1 MTLNRY
7 DRTLSP
13 RSVHWPRSIAGARP
27 SRGRLPRRYC
37 DPVDEVQTQGALIVP
52 RLSRQVIPDAV
63 VLVPGMMGSAL
74 SVAGELVWGFEN
86 LRWHFESFARAGFQ
100 SLKMT
105 PAELEGDY
113 SRVQPDGL
121 LRAKAY
127 LPGLRRATPYHNL
140 VRALLKVLVSPDALL
155 CFSYDWRLPIDVNAK
170 RLALASNAHLDAWRS
185 NPHLHEFRDSFPDA
199 AAPSLAVVAHSMGG
213 LLTQTAAPHMGG
225 LNRVITLGTPWLG
238 APMAFAALSTG
249 RGLPL
254 PQTREKVRALLA
266 NMPGLHDL
274 LPTYECVDEV
284 EGFSD
289 PRYLTEHDIR
299 NAGGDVDLMGKA
311 FDASRRRAKNVVP
324 GHVNIVGIM
333 QDTVQLLAERGH
345 RISPAHYSLKRG
357 HDPQVGYARD
367 RQGLLVR
374 VDELGDGTVP
384 LSSSERGFNN
394 PLSQQ
399 HDALVSAKEA
409 CQVVTHKLVH
419 GDRALLPTSAGG
431 FGIGLG
437 APDIVSVGE
446 RWQIK
451 IFGVDDPTAVTL
463 RIVNDLGD
471 EVPCG
476 DLWPRTTGDH
486 LSAPATVELPGL
498 YEVIVDGGGQS
509 EVSQVVMVD
518 G

>member
-1 MTLNRY
+1 MDDVR
-7 DRTLSP
+7 
-13 RSVHWPRSIAGARP
+13 A
-27 SRGRLPRRYC
+27 
-37 DPVDEVQTQGALIVP
+37 QGGLVVP

-74 SVAGELVWGFEN
+74 SVGGEPVWGFET
-86 LRWHFESFARAGFQ
+86 LGWYFESLGRTGFQ

-105 PAELEGDY
+105 AAELEGDY

-140 VRALLKVLVSPDALL
+140 VRALHKVLVSEEALL
-155 CFSYDWRLPIDVNAK
+155 CFSYDWRLPIEVNAK
-170 RLALASNAHLDAWRS
+170 RLESAANAHLEDWRS
-185 NPHLHEFRDSFPDA
+185 NSDLHEFRESFPDA
-199 AAPSLAVVAHSMGG
+199 AEPSLAVVAHSMGG
-213 LLTQTAAPHMGG
+213 LLTQTASPHIGG
-225 LNRVITLGTPWLG
+225 LRKVITLGTPWLG

-249 RGLPL
+249 KGLPV
-254 PQTREKVRALLA
+254 PQTSEKVRALLA

-274 LPTYECVDEV
+274 LPTYECVDMA
-284 EGFSD
+284 EGYDD
-289 PRYLTEHDIR
+289 PRYLTEYDIR
-299 NAGGDVDLMGKA
+299 EAGGDVGLMGKA
-311 FDASRRRAKNVVP
+311 SDAAHRRAKNVVP
-324 GHVNIVGIM
+324 GHANIVGIM
-333 QDTVQLLAERGH
+333 QDTVQLLTESGARL
-345 RISPAHYSLKRG
+345 SPAHYSLKNG
-357 HDPQVGYARD
+357 HDPQGGYERD
-367 RQGLLVR
+367 RQGMLVR
-374 VDELGDGTVP
+374 VDALGDGTVP
-384 LSSSERGFNN
+384 LSSSERGLST
-394 PLSQQ
+394 PISQQ

-409 CQVVTHKLVH
+409 CEAVTYKLVN
-419 GDRALLPTSAGG
+419 GVRAPLPATAGG

-463 RIVNDLGD
+463 RIVNDQGA

-476 DLWPRTTGDH
+476 GLWPRTAEDH
-486 LSAPATVELPGL
+486 LSASLALEVPGL